1 MRKKFKKIYNDDNLI
16 CSKCGGVLEV
26 DDIIDTDMS
35 FEEDSDYIEY
45 GYGHCK
51 KCGEEY
57 DINIAYKFAYYLV
70 EDK

>member
-1 MRKKFKKIYNDDNLI
+1 MARTFKKIYDEEHFI
-16 CSKCGGVLEV
+16 CPKCGGTLEV

-35 FEEDSDYIEY
+35 WEEDSDYIEY
-45 GYGHCK
+45 GYGHCT

-57 DINIAYKFAYYLV
+57 DINVAYKFAYYLV

>member
-1 MRKKFKKIYNDDNLI
+1 MRKKFRKIDSDNLI